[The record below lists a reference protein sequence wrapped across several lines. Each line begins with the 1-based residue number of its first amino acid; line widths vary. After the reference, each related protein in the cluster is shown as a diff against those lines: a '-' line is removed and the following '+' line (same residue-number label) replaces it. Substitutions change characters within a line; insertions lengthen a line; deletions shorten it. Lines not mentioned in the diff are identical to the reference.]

1 MPLFTLPFL
10 GTIEL
15 EIAPNYSHLEA
26 PHLELPSC
34 SQDTLL
40 STLYSFDL
48 HLEVPLSSDEREVL
62 ALLAV
67 ARPEFTEVAA
77 SPFRKAVWR
86 AIRSVPLG
94 ETATYQAL
102 ARTIGS
108 PGALQ
113 AVGTAVGANP
123 FVWAVPCHR
132 VVRADGRLGNFA
144 LGPTLKASLLLWER
158 RVLALR

>member
-15 EIAPNYSHLEA
+15 EIAPNYWHLEA

-62 ALLAV
+62 AFLSS
-67 ARPEFTEVAA
+67 ARPELNEVEA
-77 SPFRKAVWR
+77 SLFRRSVWR
-86 AIRSVPLG
+86 AIAAIPLG
-94 ETATYQAL
+94 QTATYQGL
-102 ARTIGS
+102 AQTIGN
-108 PGALQ
+108 PRALQ
-113 AVGTAVGANP
+113 AVGTAVGANA
-123 FVWAVPCHR
+123 FVWVVPCHR

-144 LGPTLKASLLLWER
+144 LGSTLKAALLLWER

>member
-10 GTIEL
+10 GRIVL
-15 EIAPNYSHLEA
+15 ETSPKSWHLVA
-26 PHLELPSC
+26 PHVELPPC
-34 SQDTLL
+34 PQETRL

-123 FVWAVPCHR
+123 FVWVVPCHR
-132 VVRADGRLGNFA
+132 IVRADGRLGNFD
-144 LGPTLKASLLLWER
+144 LGSTLKAALLLWER

>member
-10 GTIEL
+10 GRIVL
-15 EIAPNYSHLEA
+15 EIAPRQCHLEA
-26 PHLELPSC
+26 LHLELPSC
-34 SQDTLL
+34 PQETRL

-123 FVWAVPCHR
+123 FVWVVPCHR
-132 VVRADGRLGNFA
+132 IVRADGRLGNFA
-144 LGPTLKASLLLWER
+144 LGSTLKAALLLWER

>member
-62 ALLAV
+62 ALLSS
-67 ARPEFTEVAA
+67 ARPKLTEVEA
-77 SPFRKAVWR
+77 SLFRRAVWR
-86 AIRSVPLG
+86 VIAAIPLG
-94 ETATYQAL
+94 QTATYQEL
-102 ARTIGS
+102 AQAIANPR
-108 PGALQ
+108 ALQ

-144 LGPTLKASLLLWER
+144 LGSTLKAALLLWER

>member
-15 EIAPNYSHLEA
+15 EIAPKYWHLKA
-26 PHLELPSC
+26 PHVELPSC
-34 SQDTLL
+34 SQDTPL

-48 HLEVPLSSDEREVL
+48 HLEVPLSSDEQEVL
-62 ALLAV
+62 ALLSSAHPELSAV
-67 ARPEFTEVAA
+67 EA
-77 SPFRKAVWR
+77 SPFRQSVWR
-86 AIRSVPLG
+86 AITTIPLG
-94 ETATYQAL
+94 DTASYQTL
-102 ARTIGS
+102 AQTIGN
-108 PGALQ
+108 PRALQ

-144 LGPTLKASLLLWER
+144 LGSTLKASLLLWER

>member
-15 EIAPNYSHLEA
+15 EIAPKYWHLKA
-26 PHLELPSC
+26 PHVELPSC

-62 ALLAV
+62 ALLSS
-67 ARPEFTEVAA
+67 ARPEFPAVEA
-77 SPFRKAVWR
+77 SLFRLSVWR
-86 AIRSVPLG
+86 AITTIPLG
-94 ETATYQAL
+94 ETASYQAL
-102 ARTIGS
+102 AQTIGN
-108 PGALQ
+108 PRALQ

-123 FVWAVPCHR
+123 FVWVVPCHR

-144 LGPTLKASLLLWER
+144 LGSTLKAALLLWER

>member
-15 EIAPNYSHLEA
+15 EIAPKYWHLKA
-26 PHLELPSC
+26 PHVELPSC
-34 SQDTLL
+34 SQDTPL

-62 ALLAV
+62 ALLSSAH
-67 ARPEFTEVAA
+67 PEFTAVEV
-77 SPFRKAVWR
+77 SPFREAVWR
-86 AIRSVPLG
+86 AITTIPLG
-94 ETATYQAL
+94 HTATYQEL
-102 ARTIGS
+102 AQTIGN
-108 PGALQ
+108 PRALQ

-144 LGPTLKASLLLWER
+144 LGSTLKAALLLWER

>member
-15 EIAPNYSHLEA
+15 EIAPKYWHLKA
-26 PHLELPSC
+26 PHVELPFC

-48 HLEVPLSSDEREVL
+48 HLEAPLSSDERGVL
-62 ALLAV
+62 ALLSS
-67 ARPEFTEVAA
+67 ARPEFTAVEASLFRQSVWWAIAA
-77 SPFRKAVWR
+77 
-86 AIRSVPLG
+86 IPLG
-94 ETATYQAL
+94 QTATYQEL
-102 ARTIGS
+102 AQTIGN
-108 PGALQ
+108 PRALQ

-144 LGPTLKASLLLWER
+144 LGSTLKAALLLWER

>member
-10 GTIEL
+10 GAIEL
-15 EIAPNYSHLEA
+15 EIAPNYWHLEA

-48 HLEVPLSSDEREVL
+48 HLEVPLSSDEKK
-62 ALLAV
+62 LLSLLSS
-67 ARPEFTEVAA
+67 ARPEFTAVEASLFRQSVWWAIAA
-77 SPFRKAVWR
+77 
-86 AIRSVPLG
+86 IPLG
-94 ETATYQAL
+94 QTATYQEL
-102 ARTIGS
+102 AQTIGN
-108 PGALQ
+108 PRALQ

-144 LGPTLKASLLLWER
+144 LGSTLKASLLLWER

>member
-15 EIAPNYSHLEA
+15 EIAPKYWHLKA
-26 PHLELPSC
+26 PHVELPSC

-40 STLYSFDL
+40 SPLYSFDL
-48 HLEVPLSSDEREVL
+48 HLEVPLSSDEQEVL
-62 ALLAV
+62 ALLSSAHPELSAV
-67 ARPEFTEVAA
+67 EA
-77 SPFRKAVWR
+77 SPFRQSVWR
-86 AIRSVPLG
+86 AITTIPLG
-94 ETATYQAL
+94 DTASYQTL
-102 ARTIGS
+102 AQTIGN
-108 PGALQ
+108 PRALQ

-123 FVWAVPCHR
+123 FVWVVPCHR

-144 LGPTLKASLLLWER
+144 LGSTLKASLLLWER

>member
-15 EIAPNYSHLEA
+15 EIAPKYWHLKA
-26 PHLELPSC
+26 PHVELPSC
-34 SQDTLL
+34 SQDTPL
-40 STLYSFDL
+40 STLYSSDL
-48 HLEVPLSSDEREVL
+48 HLEAPLSSDEREVL
-62 ALLAV
+62 ALLSSAH
-67 ARPEFTEVAA
+67 PEFTAVEV
-77 SPFRKAVWR
+77 SPFREAVWR
-86 AIRSVPLG
+86 AITTIPLG
-94 ETATYQAL
+94 HTATYQEL
-102 ARTIGS
+102 AQTIGN
-108 PGALQ
+108 PRALR

-144 LGPTLKASLLLWER
+144 LGSTLKAALLLWER

>member
-15 EIAPNYSHLEA
+15 EIAPNYWHLEA

-48 HLEVPLSSDEREVL
+48 FRLS
-62 ALLAV
+62 
-67 ARPEFTEVAA
+67 
-77 SPFRKAVWR
+77 VWR
-86 AIRSVPLG
+86 AITTIPLG
-94 ETATYQAL
+94 ETASYQAL
-102 ARTIGS
+102 AQIIGN
-108 PGALQ
+108 PRALQ

-144 LGPTLKASLLLWER
+144 LGSTLKASLLLWER
-158 RVLALR
+158 RVLALL

>member
-15 EIAPNYSHLEA
+15 EIAPKYWLLKA
-26 PHLELPSC
+26 PHVELPSC

-48 HLEVPLSSDEREVL
+48 HLEVPLSSDERKVL
-62 ALLAV
+62 ALLSS
-67 ARPEFTEVAA
+67 ARPEFTAVEV
-77 SPFRKAVWR
+77 SPFREAVWR
-86 AIRSVPLG
+86 AITTIPLG
-94 ETATYQAL
+94 HTATYQEL
-102 ARTIGS
+102 AQTIGN
-108 PGALQ
+108 PRALQ
-113 AVGTAVGANP
+113 AVGTAVGANA
-123 FVWAVPCHR
+123 FVWVVPCHR

-144 LGPTLKASLLLWER
+144 LGSTLKAALLLWER

>member
-15 EIAPNYSHLEA
+15 EIAPSYWHLEA
-26 PHLELPSC
+26 PLLELPSC

-62 ALLAV
+62 ALLSS
-67 ARPEFTEVAA
+67 ARPEFTDVEA
-77 SPFRKAVWR
+77 SLFRQSVWR
-86 AIRSVPLG
+86 AITTIPLG
-94 ETATYQAL
+94 ETASYQTL
-102 ARTIGS
+102 AQTM
-108 PGALQ
+108 
-113 AVGTAVGANP
+113 GTAVGANP
-123 FVWAVPCHR
+123 FVWVVPCHR

>member
-1 MPLFTLPFL
+1 MLPFL

-15 EIAPNYSHLEA
+15 EIAPKYWHLKA
-26 PHLELPSC
+26 PHVELPSC

-48 HLEVPLSSDEREVL
+48 HLEVPLSSDEWKVL
-62 ALLAV
+62 ALLSS
-67 ARPEFTEVAA
+67 ARPEFTAVEV
-77 SPFRKAVWR
+77 SPFREAVWR
-86 AIRSVPLG
+86 AITTIPLG
-94 ETATYQAL
+94 HTATYQEL
-102 ARTIGS
+102 AQTIGN
-108 PGALQ
+108 PRALQ

-144 LGPTLKASLLLWER
+144 LGSTLKAALLLWER

>member
-15 EIAPNYSHLEA
+15 EIAPKYWHLKA
-26 PHLELPSC
+26 PHVELPSC

-48 HLEVPLSSDEREVL
+48 HLEVPLSSDERKVL
-62 ALLAV
+62 ALLSS
-67 ARPEFTEVAA
+67 ARPEFTAVEASLFRQSVWWSIAA
-77 SPFRKAVWR
+77 
-86 AIRSVPLG
+86 IPLG
-94 ETATYQAL
+94 QTATYQEL
-102 ARTIGS
+102 AQTIGN
-108 PGALQ
+108 PRALQ

-144 LGPTLKASLLLWER
+144 LGSTLKAALLLWER

>member
-15 EIAPNYSHLEA
+15 EIAPKYWHLKA
-26 PHLELPSC
+26 PHAELPSC

-62 ALLAV
+62 ALLSS
-67 ARPEFTEVAA
+67 ARPEFTAVEASLFRQSVWWAIAA
-77 SPFRKAVWR
+77 
-86 AIRSVPLG
+86 IPLG
-94 ETATYQAL
+94 QTATYQEL
-102 ARTIGS
+102 AQTIGN
-108 PGALQ
+108 PRALQ

-144 LGPTLKASLLLWER
+144 LGSTLKAALLLWER

>member
-15 EIAPNYSHLEA
+15 EIAPKYWHLKA
-26 PHLELPSC
+26 PHVELPSC
-34 SQDTLL
+34 SQDTPL

-48 HLEVPLSSDEREVL
+48 HLEVPLSSDEWKVL
-62 ALLAV
+62 ALLSS
-67 ARPEFTEVAA
+67 ARPEFTAVEV
-77 SPFRKAVWR
+77 SPFREAVWR
-86 AIRSVPLG
+86 AITTIPLG
-94 ETATYQAL
+94 HTATYQEL
-102 ARTIGS
+102 AQTIGN
-108 PGALQ
+108 PRALQ

-123 FVWAVPCHR
+123 FVWVVPCHR

-144 LGPTLKASLLLWER
+144 LGSTLKAALLLWER

>member
-10 GTIEL
+10 GMIEL
-15 EIAPNYSHLEA
+15 EIAPKYWHLKA
-26 PHLELPSC
+26 PHVELPSC
-34 SQDTLL
+34 SQDTPL

-62 ALLAV
+62 ALLSSAH
-67 ARPEFTEVAA
+67 PEFTAVEV
-77 SPFRKAVWR
+77 SPFREAVWR
-86 AIRSVPLG
+86 AITTIPLG
-94 ETATYQAL
+94 HTATYQEL
-102 ARTIGS
+102 AQTIGN
-108 PGALQ
+108 PRALQ

-123 FVWAVPCHR
+123 FVWVVPCHR

-144 LGPTLKASLLLWER
+144 LGSTLKAALLLWER

>member
-15 EIAPNYSHLEA
+15 EIAPKYWHLKA
-26 PHLELPSC
+26 PHVELPSC

-48 HLEVPLSSDEREVL
+48 HLEAPLSSDEREVL
-62 ALLAV
+62 ALLSSAH
-67 ARPEFTEVAA
+67 PELTEVDA
-77 SPFRKAVWR
+77 SLFRRSVWR
-86 AIRSVPLG
+86 AIAAIPLG
-94 ETATYQAL
+94 QTATYQEL
-102 ARTIGS
+102 AQTIGN
-108 PGALQ
+108 PRALR

-123 FVWAVPCHR
+123 FVWLVPCHR

-144 LGPTLKASLLLWER
+144 LGSTLKAALLLWER

>member
-15 EIAPNYSHLEA
+15 EIAPKYWHLKA
-26 PHLELPSC
+26 PHVELPSS

-62 ALLAV
+62 ALLSS
-67 ARPEFTEVAA
+67 ARPEFTAVEASLFRQSVWWAIAA
-77 SPFRKAVWR
+77 
-86 AIRSVPLG
+86 IPLG
-94 ETATYQAL
+94 QTATYQEL
-102 ARTIGS
+102 AQTIGN
-108 PGALQ
+108 PRALQ